1 MSKKIGSFRMDSNR
15 NYSLL
20 LLCFY
25 LLTNV
30 IISIEASEGSI
41 VIYGDKYC
49 DPCLEYISE
58 IEGTFKE
65 AGITN
70 IRIEDFGTNKEA
82 REELNSINDRMN
94 VPYNMRGNI
103 AVIVDEK
110 YLFEN
115 YVPAEI
121 IIDFLLNYKEDYRS
135 IVIFR
140 DTGRELYMLMD
151 DNGEVIECKIEV
163 SIRECFNDSDSNLIS
178 SLTENYIY
186 PVSII
191 IAILVISIV
200 LATQFRKKQN

>member
-1 MSKKIGSFRMDSNR
+1 MDLNR

-20 LLCFY
+20 LLCFF
-25 LLTNV
+25 LLSNAML
-30 IISIEASEGSI
+30 SIEAHESSI

-49 DPCLEYISE
+49 DPCFEYMSD
-58 IEGTFKE
+58 IEGAFKE

-70 IRIEDFGTNKEA
+70 IRMEDFGINKEA
-82 REELNSINDRMN
+82 REKLNSINDRMN

-121 IIDFLLNYKEDYRS
+121 IIDFLLNYKEDYQS

-140 DTGRELYMLMD
+140 DTGRESYIMMD
-151 DNGEVIECKIEV
+151 DKGEVIECKIEA
-163 SIRECFNDSDSNLIS
+163 SIGDCFNGSDSNLSS
-178 SLTENYIY
+178 SLTENYVY
-186 PVSII
+186 LVFII
-191 IAILVISIV
+191 IIILVMSIV
-200 LATQFRKKQN
+200 LSMQRKKKQN

>member
-1 MSKKIGSFRMDSNR
+1 MDSNR

-20 LLCFY
+20 LLCFL

-30 IISIEASEGSI
+30 IPFIEASESSI

-49 DPCLEYISE
+49 NPCLEYMSK
-58 IEGTFKE
+58 IEGAFKK

-70 IRIEDFGTNKEA
+70 IRIKDFGTDKEA

-103 AVIVDEK
+103 AVIIDEK

-121 IIDFLLNYKEDYRS
+121 IIDFLLNYKEDYQS
-135 IVIFR
+135 IVVFR
-140 DTGRELYMLMD
+140 DTGRDLYMLMD
-151 DNGEVIECKIEV
+151 DKGEVIECKIET
-163 SIRECFNDSDSNLIS
+163 SIKECFNNSDSTLIS

-186 PVSII
+186 
-191 IAILVISIV
+191 LVIVITIILAMSLV
-200 LATQFRKKQN
+200 LAMRYKRK